1 MCSQKICDLF
11 LLPVSGEGETE
22 RLSSPTITARTVR
35 PWESLASGV
44 LASKSKQHLSAQ
56 FCA

>member
-11 LLPVSGEGETE
+11 LLLVSGERET
-22 RLSSPTITARTVR
+22 RLSATVTTLTIGSWESPT
-35 PWESLASGV
+35 SGV